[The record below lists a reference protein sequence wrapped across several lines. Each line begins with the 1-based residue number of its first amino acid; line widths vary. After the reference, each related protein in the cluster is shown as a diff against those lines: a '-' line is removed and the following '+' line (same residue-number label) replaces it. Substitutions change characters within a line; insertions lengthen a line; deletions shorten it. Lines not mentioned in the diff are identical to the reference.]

1 MGGNEKKANVVSER
15 MEEGRDGGKE
25 QEEQLKDN
33 YLPTSSRDNFSSGRV
48 AVRGGRSQTGQ
59 GASGFPAALN
69 VKPLIWPSVRFV
81 ILIQNES
88 CILFD
93 GND

>member
-1 MGGNEKKANVVSER
+1 MGGREKKANVVRESGR
-15 MEEGRDGGKE
+15 HGQREG

-33 YLPTSSRDNFSSGRV
+33 YLPSRSRNNFSSGRV
-48 AVRGGRSQTGQ
+48 AVRWGRSQIGQ

-69 VKPLIWPSVRFV
+69 VKLLIWPSIRFV
-81 ILIQNES
+81 IVIQNES